1 MPKALRSFSISG
13 SHGQPNRPLSQAA
26 PIQVCSTG
34 LAEPTPPEVV
44 TKMFQ
49 PPCAGGSFLARRD
62 TTEPQS
68 IDWAST
74 LMPAS
79 RIAWISTCVAGVMVL
94 WSVVAS
100 TVIGSPL

>member
-1 MPKALRSFSISG
+1 MRSFSISA

-34 LAEPTPPEVV
+34 LAEPTPPVVV

-49 PPCAGGSFLARRD
+49 PPCAGGSFLARRE

-94 WSVVAS
+94 WSVAAS

>member
-1 MPKALRSFSISG
+1 M
-13 SHGQPNRPLSQAA
+13 SQAA

-34 LAEPTPPEVV
+34 LDEPTPPVVV

-49 PPCAGGSFLARRD
+49 PPCAGGSFLARRE

-74 LMPAS
+74 LRPAS
-79 RIAWISTCVAGVMVL
+79 RIAWISTWVAGVMVL